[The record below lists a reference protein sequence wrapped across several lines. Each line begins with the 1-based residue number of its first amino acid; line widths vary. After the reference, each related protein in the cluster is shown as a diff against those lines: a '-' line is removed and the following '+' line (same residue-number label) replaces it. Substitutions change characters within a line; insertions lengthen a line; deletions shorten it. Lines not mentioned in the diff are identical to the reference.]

1 MTKWGM
7 GTAMVLTMLALQ
19 ACAPE
24 PPPEPKPSDGFL
36 QAADQA
42 FVEAAWAKVAGT
54 YKEPGTVQYNA
65 LTISEDAGERTLCGE
80 SAEPDQL
87 LRGFVATREAGKTA
101 FVVVR
106 EHDNISPRAVKAC
119 KPLIRKHMGQASVD
133 TPEIQQAIVQNGCD
147 NIDPDYWRAHKD
159 HCYKTLTVAGG
170 VPTPAPPP

>member
-1 MTKWGM
+1 M
-7 GTAMVLTMLALQ
+7 GGAALLTMLALQ

-36 QAADQA
+36 QPADRA
-42 FVEAAWAKVAGT
+42 FIEAAWAKVAGT
-54 YKEPGTVQYNA
+54 YDQPGTVEYRA
-65 LTISEDAGERTLCGE
+65 LVISDDAGGRTLCGE

-87 LRGFVATREAGKTA
+87 MRGFVATREAGKTG
-101 FVVVR
+101 FEVVR

-133 TPEIQQAIVQNGCD
+133 TPEIQQAIIQNGCD
-147 NIDPDYWRAHKD
+147 DIDPVYWRAHKD

-170 VPTPAPPP
+170 VAAPAPPP

>member
-1 MTKWGM
+1 MTGR
-7 GTAMVLTMLALQ
+7 GIRAIAVAAMLALQ

-36 QAADQA
+36 QAADRA

-54 YKEPGTVQYNA
+54 YKEPGTVRYRG

-87 LRGFVATREAGKTA
+87 WRGFVATREAGKTS
-101 FVVVR
+101 FQVLR
-106 EHDNISPRAVKAC
+106 QRDEISPRAVKAC
-119 KPLIRKHMGQASVD
+119 KPLVRKHMGQKSVD
-133 TPEIQQAIVQNGCD
+133 TPEVQQAIVQNGCSYMD
-147 NIDPDYWRAHKD
+147 VEFWRAHKD

-170 VPTPAPPP
+170 TPTPAPPP